1 MISVVMNIHYFAIC
15 NLIITMVGHMRA
27 CLSYQCCSKTDL
39 LVIIIIFVSVK
50 LTSQK
55 ILEGEKRANL
65 LLKKKVKLTENW
77 TQQKSSVATQ
87 TQLEPQ

>member
-1 MISVVMNIHYFAIC
+1 MQTDNY
-15 NLIITMVGHMRA
+15 NGHMRA
-27 CLSYQCCSKTDL
+27 CLSDQCCSKTDL

-55 ILEGEKRANL
+55 ILGGEKRANL
-65 LLKKKVKLTENW
+65 LLKKKVKLTKNW